1 MCSRG
6 CGAAAAVRLA
16 APAAWGPGRART
28 ESAFL
33 CRPCPARAKCADP
46 SAKKCL
52 VMDADD
58 EAVLNLIA
66 ECEWGLSNPPGSS
79 SQKERE
85 SDFHGP
91 HGARLPPPRATA
103 QPGAQTRSASQKSC
117 L

>member
-1 MCSRG
+1 
-6 CGAAAAVRLA
+6 
-16 APAAWGPGRART
+16 
-28 ESAFL
+28 
-33 CRPCPARAKCADP
+33 
-46 SAKKCL
+46 
-52 VMDADD
+52 MDADD

-91 HGARLPPPRATA
+91 QGALLLLPPRASGPAWRSDA
-103 QPGAQTRSASQKSC
+103 QRAFQKSY